1 MIQLNVDF
9 PLLTK
14 YFGISTATIL
24 QNPNKDI
31 EEIMEIEA
39 AKGNQKAKE
48 YEKILADPDK
58 LAEIF
63 KLANVENRYII
74 LQNMSEDDLDN
85 LLPFLNQEQLAQGL
99 HFFTDEKLM
108 MLVNELPPEELIGMV
123 FEEFSLEDVL
133 VFMEEEAMN
142 QFLKEPDVERKY
154 AQKYFESLQYSE
166 LQKIMVEQFGVEYKE
181 KSQDEYI
188 DELKNLDDLRF
199 SNFLLSLQREEKMG
213 LIGGIVA
220 QEEEFL
226 LLFEAKDISRPM
238 QSLMKD
244 DKIKMMTKLDP
255 EFLVPMIE
263 ELPVDLT
270 QIVLTQI
277 DPDVFAKALAKDFQN
292 ILSSVVLFS
301 PQ

>member
-255 EFLVPMIE
+255 EFLVPKIE